1 MSQKPSNPWQ
11 KLNLGKSQV
20 KQQASK
26 LKDHFHRQKHIII
39 TCTYQSQKQGETRS
53 KDVVTYKQCIEKKFL
68 KNMEIYHKLPKCIT
82 VMSHCTGKDPVAL
95 FNE

>member
-11 KLNLGKSQV
+11 KLNLGESQV

-39 TCTYQSQKQGETRS
+39 TCPYQSQKQRP
-53 KDVVTYKQCIEKKFL
+53 IAAKKV
-68 KNMEIYHKLPKCIT
+68 NY
-82 VMSHCTGKDPVAL
+82 
-95 FNE
+95 